1 MQYRSKK
8 LPMGCGTSQT
18 QAGIVGM
25 HAYSIL
31 DVREITNVGLDFF
44 NDKIAQGT
52 LGNVSGFTELDGT
65 VRLLRIRNPHGKG
78 EWKGEFSDRSPIWER
93 LMATKNVLWKESKP
107 VVDLTA
113 PQSPELKR
121 TMKDDGTFWM
131 DYDSFLQGF
140 HNVDVVLAFQGNHA
154 KSFASSFPT
163 KLSNHRCS
171 RAFELSAVGRQPG
184 EDADI
189 NNTVEVYVM
198 IIQKTKRGAAL
209 GRVDRKVSYK
219 TCDVGILVGERL
231 NENDDKVDLGAVDGK
246 FFGMTRNGHVR
257 IVLDRNQPD
266 HKLVVMP
273 ISFGHP
279 SATDDERSFVVRVV
293 SDSPLLVQELPK
305 PPPMNIALQKFCFG
319 EKIMSLSNAGTSRH
333 RGVQGTKTV
342 LMECR
347 VNTTYLFKV
356 LQIDCLAAGGGT
368 VLLYL
373 LVNDVYL
380 PQSAGV
386 ISFSIEINCRGM
398 VCRSANGLEN
408 HEVISK
414 GKKFEA
420 AWRRFSLNFVN
431 ETKSRILAAVV
442 QGGQDFQMGS
452 IKCSSGAIRKANAGG
467 LLTQY
472 MTISKP
478 STTIGIPNDSF
489 VKYED
494 FGVFASAA
502 TPSESHVVEY
512 VNLSS
517 SIQFPIMNGKQQHTK
532 PIDID
537 STDGVDESLDAA
549 IMASIIEGSK
559 GVGGDIIDLES
570 QSSFEEDIKRA
581 IVLSL
586 KDK

>member
-1 MQYRSKK
+1 MQFRSKK

-31 DVREITNVGLDFF
+31 DVRQITNVGLDFF

-93 LMATKNVLWKESKP
+93 LMANKKVLWKESKP

-121 TMKDDGTFWM
+121 TMKDDGTFWI

-154 KSFASSFPT
+154 KSFASNFPT
-163 KLSNHRCS
+163 KSSNHRCS

-184 EDADI
+184 EDGAI

-198 IIQKTKRGAAL
+198 IIQKTKRGASL
-209 GRVDRKVSYK
+209 GRADRKVSYK
-219 TCDVGILVGERL
+219 TCDVGIIVGERL
-231 NENDDKVDLGAVDGK
+231 NANVDKVDLGAVDGK
-246 FFGMTRNGHVR
+246 FFGMNRNGHVR
-257 IVLDRNQPD
+257 IVLNRNQPD
-266 HKLVVMP
+266 RKLVVMP

-279 SATDDERSFVVRVV
+279 CATDDERSFVVRFV

-356 LQIDCLAAGGGT
+356 LQIDCLAGGGGT

-373 LVNDVYL
+373 VVNDVFQ
-380 PQSAGV
+380 PQSTEM

-420 AWRRFSLNFVN
+420 AWRRFSLNFVS
-431 ETKSRILAAVV
+431 ETKSRMLAAVV

-452 IKCSSGAIRKANAGG
+452 IKCSSGTIGKANESG

-472 MTISKP
+472 MTISRP
-478 STTIGIPNDSF
+478 SSTTRKDSF
-489 VKYED
+489 AKYED
-494 FGVFASAA
+494 FGVYASAA
-502 TPSESHVVEY
+502 TPSESHIVEH
-512 VNLSS
+512 VDLSS
-517 SIQFPIMNGKQQHTK
+517 LIQFPTMNGKQQHTQT
-532 PIDID
+532 IDID
-537 STDGVDESLDAA
+537 STDGIDESLDAA

-559 GVGGDIIDLES
+559 CVGGDIIDLDS
-570 QSSFEEDIKRA
+570 QSSFEEDVKQA